1 MAAISER
8 KEVGGVP
15 FITNKGNLNKTNR
28 RTMTHGRRGLVSAV
42 WYGEQLTIRG
52 RMLSMRYAE
61 RSTMT
66 QYLAVRP
73 TALLTV

>member
-1 MAAISER
+1 MATITER
-8 KEVGGVP
+8 KEIGGGP
-15 FITNKGNLNKTNR
+15 FITNMGNLDKTNR
-28 RTMTHGRRGLVSAV
+28 RMMTHGRRGLVSAV
-42 WYGEQLTIRG
+42 WYGELLTIRG
-52 RMLSMRYAE
+52 RMLRMRYTD